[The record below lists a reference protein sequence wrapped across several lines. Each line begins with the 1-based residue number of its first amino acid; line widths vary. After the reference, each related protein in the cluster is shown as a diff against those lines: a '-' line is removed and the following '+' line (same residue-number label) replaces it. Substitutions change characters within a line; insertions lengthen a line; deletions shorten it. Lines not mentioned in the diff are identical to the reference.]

1 MLSSNGRQIGSI
13 DGEQDF
19 DFFDAEPR
27 PGHFAPVAQGA
38 GLDWIGTTEAL
49 RPKRREPPEH
59 IKQIVRGLIDLD
71 LGARLLK
78 PSVPFPAGLAVLV
91 RCVVPDG
98 DRYSSPE
105 PDGELGEKFAILFAA
120 STTWA
125 KIQPC
130 SSRRPMAFFI
140 DSSGTS
146 PL

>member
-1 MLSSNGRQIGSI
+1 LLTSNGRQIGGI

-19 DFFDAEPR
+19 DLFDAEPR
-27 PGHFAPVAQGA
+27 PGHFAPVAQVT
-38 GLDWIGTTEAL
+38 GLDRIGATEAL

-59 IKQIVRGLIDLD
+59 IEQIVRGLIGLD
-71 LGARLLK
+71 LGARLLE
-78 PSVPFPAGLAVLV
+78 PSIPLPAGLAVVV

-105 PDGELGEKFAILFAA
+105 PVGELGEKFVVLFAA

-130 SSRRPMAFFI
+130 SSRMPMAFFI